1 MTSPNCTMRIKFWGT
16 RGSYPVPG
24 RTTLE
29 YGGNT
34 SCSSVEVGGRLII
47 FDAGTGIINLGHELV
62 KQDVKHNIA
71 LFLSHNH
78 LDHTAGLL
86 YFKPTYLKST
96 FMHIYGPT
104 DSYGSTADTLDEL
117 TLPPAHP
124 VPLTAMGMEFVCKAI
139 RQGQIFVWR
148 KGAENP
154 GVHST
159 EVETTPDDVVV
170 RVLHNKLHPVDGV
183 LNFRVEY
190 QGRAYVYATDVEGN
204 AETGDP
210 ILAEFAKNADALAHD
225 CQYVQSEYIAKHQG
239 WGHSTP
245 EIAAQTAKLAG
256 VKQLMLLHFEPTY
269 DDAKLAGME
278 AHTKTLFPNS
288 FFAKEGMEICID

>member
-1 MTSPNCTMRIKFWGT
+1 MKIKFWGT
-16 RGSYPVPG
+16 RGSYPLPG
-24 RTTLE
+24 KPTLE

-34 SCSSVEVGGRLII
+34 SCTSIEVGGRLII
-47 FDAGTGIINLGHELV
+47 LDAGTGIINLGHELV
-62 KQDVKHNIA
+62 KQNSKHNIV

-104 DSYGSTADTLDEL
+104 DSQGSTADTLDEL

-124 VPLTAMGMEFVCKAI
+124 VPLTAMGMEFACKAF
-139 RQGQIFVWR
+139 RQGQIFGWR
-148 KGAENP
+148 KGVENP
-154 GVHST
+154 GVHAT
-159 EVETTPDDVVV
+159 EVQTSPDDVVV
-170 RVLHNKLHPVDGV
+170 GVLHNKLHPVDGV

-190 QGRAYVYATDVEGN
+190 QGRAFVYATDVEGN
-204 AETGDP
+204 AETGDSA
-210 ILAEFAKNADALAHD
+210 LAAFAKNASILSHD
-225 CQYVQSEYIAKHQG
+225 CQYTQPEYIAKHQG

-245 EIAAQTAKLAG
+245 EMAVKTAKMAG
-256 VKQLMLLHFEPTY
+256 VKQLVLVHHEPTY
-269 DDAKLAGME
+269 TDAKIAEMA

-288 FFAKEGMEICID
+288 IFAKEGMEICID